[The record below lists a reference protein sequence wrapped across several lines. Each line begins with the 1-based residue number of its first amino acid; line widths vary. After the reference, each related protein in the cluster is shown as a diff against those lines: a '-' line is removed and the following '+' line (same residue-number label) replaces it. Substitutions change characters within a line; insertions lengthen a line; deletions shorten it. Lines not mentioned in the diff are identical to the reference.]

1 MLYTILPLQLK
12 YRSRF
17 FHSIPR
23 KIPTGGNNK
32 VYGIFPIFAGNLPHI
47 YFLPPR
53 HLPFNYEKV
62 KFIRCIFIH
71 CLFIRCLF
79 IRCLFIRCLFI
90 RCLFIRCLVI
100 RSTRL
105 TRQSAVLHES
115 VMPFFNPQLMQITQ
129 FADSY
134 VGLYQ
139 CPSQKSSS

>member
-1 MLYTILPLQLK
+1 MLIFVNICVNICVKVSQRYSNSVRPSLRWANAETESMLTLLALTGALCVIYYLPLQLK

-62 KFIRCIFIH
+62 KVYHGKVNNCDNWRPKVNDKFD
-71 CLFIRCLF
+71 
-79 IRCLFIRCLFI
+79 
-90 RCLFIRCLVI
+90 
-100 RSTRL
+100 
-105 TRQSAVLHES
+105 S
-115 VMPFFNPQLMQITQ
+115 V
-129 FADSY
+129 
-134 VGLYQ
+134 
-139 CPSQKSSS
+139 